1 MRYIVCEKPGKFLL
15 KEKTIPLLKEN
26 EALLK
31 IYKVGICGTDL
42 HAYTWNQPFFTYPRI
57 LGNELATKV
66 LEIGENPKDL
76 LKEFLDLVLYK
87 KNFSKERLFWL
98 GQV

>member
-42 HAYTWNQPFFTYPRI
+42 HAYT
-57 LGNELATKV
+57 
-66 LEIGENPKDL
+66 
-76 LKEFLDLVLYK
+76 
-87 KNFSKERLFWL
+87 
-98 GQV
+98 